1 MNKHMK
7 IYENFIADRNKLLYE
22 IELVDKKM
30 ENELID
36 MLCDIIDI
44 KGLNYKFYSSN
55 GNKDYIYY
63 LHIDNERLQ
72 FNPEISFKEIKN
84 IFKSNVYQMNDILSL
99 DYDIK
104 YTIGV
109 IRVLKDKNGL
119 RDGTLPIN
127 FKGIN
132 FITLKNKIEKMT
144 DDHFLNYFSITI
156 NEK

>member
-63 LHIDNERLQ
+63 LQSE
-72 FNPEISFKEIKN
+72 
-84 IFKSNVYQMNDILSL
+84 
-99 DYDIK
+99 
-104 YTIGV
+104 
-109 IRVLKDKNGL
+109 
-119 RDGTLPIN
+119 
-127 FKGIN
+127 
-132 FITLKNKIEKMT
+132 
-144 DDHFLNYFSITI
+144 
-156 NEK
+156 